1 MTEVPSS
8 FAPGIPGLG
17 FGGAVGLAAGYVVKK
32 FTSAVL
38 MLAGLA
44 VIALQVMAYLGW
56 LSVDWS
62 SMQAQVVGT
71 WQSVASESTRDWAYR
86 VLTANLP
93 FAGAFGAGFAA
104 GFKIG

>member
-1 MTEVPSS
+1 MTEVSTP

-38 MLAGLA
+38 MLIGLS

-62 SMQAQVVGT
+62 SLETQVVGA
-71 WQSVASESTRDWAYR
+71 WHSAASETTREWAYR

-104 GFKIG
+104 GFKVG